1 MFDTFFFFP
10 FLPEF
15 LNVDDEEIAEE
26 EDDNMPS
33 STEDTRLLENTGW
46 SSRTRC
52 VHLSCLAL
60 IFFHAAILIL
70 LSKALETRVFVACLF
85 D

>member
-15 LNVDDEEIAEE
+15 LNVDDDEVAED
-26 EDDNMPS
+26 EDENMPS
-33 STEDTRLLENTGW
+33 CTEETRLLENTGW

-52 VHLSCLAL
+52 VCLMCLVLFL
-60 IFFHAAILIL
+60 ICSNTFPVKRGSI
-70 LSKALETRVFVACLF
+70 

>member
-60 IFFHAAILIL
+60 YFYMQ
-70 LSKALETRVFVACLF
+70 
-85 D
+85 